1 MSKLCLRP
9 VLMKSMSLDPLKG
22 FETQSSSS
30 FEKLSILTQNFSN
43 CLLSECWKGRRTR
56 KRERFAPEIGAYHLT
71 FLFLDF
77 EFEEE
82 KENLTSQLCSLS
94 FNSNWA
100 LGPRW
105 AEPTRARVTQ
115 GLCGRTWNGAFGLS
129 VPSLAPLGI
138 SNNKTMVS
146 NDHWMVHIL
155 NFLLTNVNIFWSFW
169 HFWLGHFSAI
179 WPQLWSIFVNFNF
192 WFWSG
197 HLFDYFGHS
206 WSF

>member
-1 MSKLCLRP
+1 MFTFKYNRISIIFGQKNSWHFHLTIFSKKCQNFVYDLSFEILTHE
-9 VLMKSMSLDPLKG
+9 VTLSLDPLKG
-22 FETQSSSS
+22 FETRIL
-30 FEKLSILTQNFSN
+30 FNFVKKLSILTQNIQLFVVR
-43 CLLSECWKGRRTR
+43 KGRRTR

-146 NDHWMVHIL
+146 NDHWMVHI
-155 NFLLTNVNIFWSFW
+155 
-169 HFWLGHFSAI
+169 
-179 WPQLWSIFVNFNF
+179 FV
-192 WFWSG
+192 
-197 HLFDYFGHS
+197 D
-206 WSF
+206 

>member
-9 VLMKSMSLDPLKG
+9 VFWKSWLMKSLYVTWSFKRIWNSNPLQLCSKIVSYP
-22 FETQSSSS
+22 E
-30 FEKLSILTQNFSN
+30 FSN

-146 NDHWMVHIL
+146 NDHWMVHI
-155 NFLLTNVNIFWSFW
+155 
-169 HFWLGHFSAI
+169 
-179 WPQLWSIFVNFNF
+179 FV
-192 WFWSG
+192 
-197 HLFDYFGHS
+197 D
-206 WSF
+206 

>member
-1 MSKLCLRP
+1 MTLSFNDFFRKMSKLCLRP
-9 VLMKSMSLDPLKG
+9 VFWKSWLMKSLSLDPLKG
-22 FETQSSSS
+22 FETRILFNFVQ
-30 FEKLSILTQNFSN
+30 KLSILTQNFSN

-146 NDHWMVHIL
+146 NDRWMVHI
-155 NFLLTNVNIFWSFW
+155 
-169 HFWLGHFSAI
+169 
-179 WPQLWSIFVNFNF
+179 FV
-192 WFWSG
+192 
-197 HLFDYFGHS
+197 D
-206 WSF
+206 

>member
-1 MSKLCLRP
+1 
-9 VLMKSMSLDPLKG
+9 MSLDPLKG
-22 FETQSSSS
+22 FETRIL
-30 FEKLSILTQNFSN
+30 FNFVKKLSILTQNFSN

-105 AEPTRARVTQ
+105 AEPTRARVTSALRPHLKRSVRP
-115 GLCGRTWNGAFGLS
+115 LCAKPRSARHFQQQNNGFQW
-129 VPSLAPLGI
+129 PLNG
-138 SNNKTMVS
+138 SY
-146 NDHWMVHIL
+146 
-155 NFLLTNVNIFWSFW
+155 FC
-169 HFWLGHFSAI
+169 WLM
-179 WPQLWSIFVNFNF
+179 
-192 WFWSG
+192 
-197 HLFDYFGHS
+197 
-206 WSF
+206 